1 MAAMRSL
8 MVASSVAFAL
18 ACQDVNGFDQATRL
32 TRIPECQIVG
42 YLQSL
47 AVGCAPVPQSVS
59 HSLDDPRLGSH
70 LGDPSSFNCKS
81 ARLRL

>member
-18 ACQDVNGFDQATRL
+18 ACQDVYRVSRATRL
-32 TRIPECQIVG
+32 PECQIVG
-42 YLQSL
+42 YLQLL

-59 HSLDDPRLGSH
+59 HGLDDPRLGVAF
-70 LGDPSSFNCKS
+70 G
-81 ARLRL
+81 

>member
-32 TRIPECQIVG
+32 PECQIVG
-42 YLQSL
+42 YLQLL
-47 AVGCAPVPQSVS
+47 AVGCALVPQSVS
-59 HSLDDPRLGSH
+59 HGLDDPRLGVAF
-70 LGDPSSFNCKS
+70 G
-81 ARLRL
+81 

>member
-32 TRIPECQIVG
+32 TRLPECQIVG
-42 YLQSL
+42 YLQLL
-47 AVGCAPVPQSVS
+47 AVGAPVPQSVS
-59 HSLDDPRLGSH
+59 HSLDDPRWGVAF
-70 LGDPSSFNCKS
+70 G
-81 ARLRL
+81 

>member
-32 TRIPECQIVG
+32 PDVMSDIRTLAV
-42 YLQSL
+42 
-47 AVGCAPVPQSVS
+47 AVGCAPVPQSAS
-59 HSLDDPRLGSH
+59 HSLDDRRWGVAF
-70 LGDPSSFNCKS
+70 G
-81 ARLRL
+81 

>member
-32 TRIPECQIVG
+32 PDVMSDSRILAVACSRMCPGAPVRIPQ
-42 YLQSL
+42 
-47 AVGCAPVPQSVS
+47 
-59 HSLDDPRLGSH
+59 PR
-70 LGDPSSFNCKS
+70 
-81 ARLRL
+81 

>member
-1 MAAMRSL
+1 MAALRSL

-47 AVGCAPVPQSVS
+47 AVGCAPVPQSAS
-59 HSLDDPRLGSH
+59 HSLDDRRLGVAF
-70 LGDPSSFNCKS
+70 G
-81 ARLRL
+81 

>member
-32 TRIPECQIVG
+32 PDVMSDSRILAVACSRMCPSAPVRIPR
-42 YLQSL
+42 
-47 AVGCAPVPQSVS
+47 
-59 HSLDDPRLGSH
+59 PR
-70 LGDPSSFNCKS
+70 
-81 ARLRL
+81 

>member
-32 TRIPECQIVG
+32 TRLAECQIVG
-42 YLQSL
+42 YLQLL
-47 AVGCAPVPQSVS
+47 AVGCAPVPT
-59 HSLDDPRLGSH
+59 
-70 LGDPSSFNCKS
+70 
-81 ARLRL
+81 A